1 MIISVIGIVLLGV
14 YIRFRRKI
22 HIPKKVSSAVEI
34 LTGFVAVCGVMIV
47 YAFPV
52 IMNLL

>member
-1 MIISVIGIVLLGV
+1 MVIGIAILVL

-22 HIPKKVSSAVEI
+22 HIPKKVSDAAEI
-34 LTGFVAVCGVMIV
+34 LTGFAAVCGVMMV